1 MCELRQKGLGFW
13 CPRKMATARVHQR
26 CELSDLRLS
35 IVPAALKH
43 VTCIVEYTNKM
54 IYLCRKQHGLHL
66 IVCMTRFWP
75 TQMILIWKVELV
87 VLSVFRS
94 KWTGLSVGQQ
104 YVNSYNLVERIP
116 SKSGQRFESLRLVLL
131 CYLKFIG
138 GSGCSTFWW
147 MGQLAL

>member
-1 MCELRQKGLGFW
+1 MCEFRQKGLGFS

-35 IVPAALKH
+35 FVPAAFIH
-43 VTCIVEYTNKM
+43 VTCIVEYTSKM
-54 IYLCRKQHGLHL
+54 IYLCRKQHDLYL
-66 IVCMTRFWP
+66 VIWMTRFWP
-75 TQMILIWKVELV
+75 TQMILKWKVELV

-104 YVNSYNLVERIP
+104 YVNPCNLIKRIP
-116 SKSGQRFESLRLVLL
+116 SKSGQRFESLHLVLI

-138 GSGCSTFWW
+138 EWN
-147 MGQLAL
+147 ALLFDEWA